1 MTLKTDSPTI
11 LTVTELT
18 SSIKSLLEGEYRF
31 IRIKGEVSNLRIP
44 FSGHSYFS
52 LKDSQSQIRAV
63 LFKNQ
68 KRFVSH
74 SLEDGQQIICF
85 GRISVYE
92 PRGEYQIIIDSID
105 HLWTGHLQIEFEKLK
120 TKLAA
125 EGLFSH
131 EIKKNI
137 PQLPFKIIVI
147 SSPTGAALQD
157 FLKIYSIRNFPACLQ
172 IIPVRVQGEQ
182 AAKEI
187 AFAMEAANR
196 IKDAD
201 VIVLC
206 RGGGSIEDLWAFNEE
221 HTARA
226 IFRSKLPV
234 VTGIGHETDF
244 TIADF
249 CADLRC
255 PTPTGAATTI
265 LPDGDELYTRLN
277 VLKKRLRF
285 RIGSKIETLE
295 MQLDSQVK
303 ILGTLERKFENL
315 ELRLNLGK
323 TYLIQAM
330 KILLDAKKNQFFKRL
345 QLFEKNAPL
354 SKLVDREQ
362 ALNLATS
369 RFVNTMETIIKSRE
383 TRFAR
388 AAAVLN
394 SVSPLATL
402 ARGYAIV
409 TRQEKDQEVRKVV
422 THSGE
427 VSPGEQLEILL
438 HRGTVECEVTQVH
451 ASTSTD
457 PISNLADLHG

>member
-1 MTLKTDSPTI
+1 MISETGSPTV

-18 SSIKSLLEGEYRF
+18 SSIKSLLEEEYRF
-31 IRIKGEVSNLRIP
+31 IRIKGEVSNLRVP

-52 LKDSQSQIRAV
+52 LKDSQSQVRAV

-74 SLEDGQQIICF
+74 SLKDGQQIICF

-105 HLWTGHLQIEFEKLK
+105 HLGTGHLQMEFEQLK
-120 TKLAA
+120 TRLAA

-131 EIKKNI
+131 EIKKKI
-137 PQLPFKIIVI
+137 PPLPFKIIVI

-157 FLKIYSIRNFPACLQ
+157 FLKIYSTRNFPACLQ

-187 AFAMEAANR
+187 AFAIETANR

-221 HTARA
+221 HTAKA
-226 IFRSKLPV
+226 IFRSKVPV

-265 LPDGDELYTRLN
+265 LPNGDELYTRLE
-277 VLKKRLRF
+277 VLKKQLGF
-285 RIGSKIETLE
+285 RIDAKIENLE
-295 MQLDSQVK
+295 MQLDSRVK
-303 ILGTLERKFENL
+303 ILGTLEQKFENL

-323 TYLIQAM
+323 TYLVQAM
-330 KILLDAKKNQFFKRL
+330 TTLLSTKKNLFFRKL
-345 QLFEKNAPL
+345 QLFERNAPL
-354 SKLVDREQ
+354 SKLIAREQ
-362 ALNLATS
+362 VLKLATS
-369 RFVNTMETIIKSRE
+369 RFINTMEIIMQGRE

-409 TRQEKDQEVRKVV
+409 TREDKGHGVRKVV
-422 THSGE
+422 SHSGE
-427 VSPGEQLEILL
+427 VSPGEHLEILL
-438 HRGTVECEVTQVH
+438 HQGTVECEVKKVH
-451 ASTSTD
+451 APASPDDPSTE
-457 PISNLADLHG
+457 

>member
-1 MTLKTDSPTI
+1 MISKSGSPAV

-31 IRIKGEVSNLRIP
+31 IRIQGEVSNLRVP

-68 KRFVSH
+68 KRFVDH

-92 PRGEYQIIIDSID
+92 PRGEYQIIIDSINPIG
-105 HLWTGHLQIEFEKLK
+105 TGHLQIEFEKLK
-120 TKLAA
+120 TRLAA
-125 EGLFSH
+125 EGLFSS
-131 EIKKNI
+131 EIKKKI
-137 PQLPFKIIVI
+137 PSLPFKIIVI

-157 FLKIYSIRNFPACLQ
+157 FLKIYSTRNSPACLQ
-172 IIPVRVQGEQ
+172 IIPVRVQGKQ

-187 AFAMEAANR
+187 SFAIESANR

-221 HTARA
+221 CTARA
-226 IFRSKLPV
+226 IFHSKIPV

-265 LPDGDELYTRLN
+265 LPDGDELYTHLEI
-277 VLKKRLRF
+277 LKKRLAL
-285 RIGSKIETLE
+285 RIGSKIENLE
-295 MQLDSQVK
+295 MQLDSQVR
-303 ILGTLERKFENL
+303 ILGTLEQKFENL
-315 ELRLNLGK
+315 ELRLNFGK
-323 TYLIQAM
+323 TYLVQAM
-330 KILLDAKKNQFFKRL
+330 TTLLNTRKNLFFRKL
-345 QLFEKNAPL
+345 QLFERNAPL
-354 SKLVDREQ
+354 SKLTAREQ
-362 ALNLATS
+362 ALKLATS
-369 RFVNTMETIIKSRE
+369 RFVSAMEIILQNRE
-383 TRFAR
+383 TRFAK

-409 TRQEKDQEVRKVV
+409 TRQDKEHGVRKVV

-438 HRGTVECEVTQVH
+438 HRGTVECEVTEVH
-451 ASTSTD
+451 ERNTAR
-457 PISNLADLHG
+457 PR